1 MWRGSRLSLL
11 LAVVVGF
18 GLRLY
23 ALDSQGLWG
32 DEAFTTFVIGQP
44 WLRVLAPGLDTHP
57 PFYYAL
63 LKGWAMLVAP
73 PLGEMPNVFALRF
86 LSVAASLPMI
96 PLAYLAATWLFG
108 RGAGML
114 AAWLMATAP
123 VQVYYAQEL
132 RMYALAAMLSLASL
146 ALLITLL
153 QGRATGRWVVGYAL
167 VTLAGLYTHYGVF
180 FVLPAQF
187 LATLSLALSRRR
199 RGAPDWSPLTPWL
212 WTMAFVALAYAP
224 WVIGQASSLVG
235 HARTVGRSL
244 GLAELADITWR
255 GLVSYTAGLTLP
267 NLAPLAVV
275 VGAALAGLGLVA
287 LARQRA
293 AWEAVLLGA
302 AIASPLLVGWL
313 ANALMPFFHER
324 FVLMG
329 AAPLVI
335 AAGIGVAGLL
345 GRRRALAG
353 LALGALLALNVLSL
367 RHWYSDPQFIK
378 SDYGPVILGLMTQ
391 VGARDVVLLNNSEQQ
406 ALFDFYVPRRAPGSV
421 VTLSNDDVLTG
432 ATTERALAAA
442 TQDRDRAWLVSFGDP
457 AVYDPERD
465 AEAWLARQGF
475 RSMFQSHRGFEVA
488 RYELAAAL
496 PTSPSRPLDVTFA
509 DGIHLEGVDVRPNP
523 AQPGGALL
531 VSLFW
536 RPEGTP
542 TARYTV
548 FTHLVD
554 ADGKLVA
561 QFDGEP
567 AGGIAPTT
575 GWQPGAPVIDRRA
588 IPLPDNLPPG
598 RYGLR
603 VGLYRQPDLTRLALV
618 AADRPTLDNAAQ
630 VAEVEV
636 SP

>member
-1 MWRGSRLSLL
+1 M

-18 GLRLY
+18 GLRVY
-23 ALDSQGLWG
+23 TLDGQSLWG

-63 LKGWAMLVAP
+63 LKAWAVLVAP
-73 PLGEMPNVFALRF
+73 PSGEMHSVFALRF

-108 RGAGML
+108 RGAGTL

-132 RMYALAAMLSLASL
+132 RMYALAAMLSVASI
-146 ALLITLL
+146 ALLIALL
-153 QGRATGRWVVGYAL
+153 QGRASRGWVVGYAL

-187 LATLSLALSRRR
+187 LAALTLALARRR
-199 RGAPDWSPLTPWL
+199 RGARDWSPLTPWL
-212 WTMAFVALAYAP
+212 WTMALVALAYAP
-224 WVIGQASSLVG
+224 WVIGQASSLAG
-235 HARTVGRSL
+235 HARAADRSL
-244 GLAELADITWR
+244 GLTALADITWR

-267 NLAPLAVV
+267 GLAPLAVV
-275 VGAALAGLGLVA
+275 VGAALAGVGVVT

-302 AIASPLLVGWL
+302 AIVSPLLLGWL

-329 AAPLVI
+329 AAPLVV

-345 GRRRALAG
+345 QRQRTLAG
-353 LALGALLALNVLSL
+353 LGLGVLLALNVVSL
-367 RHWYSDPQFIK
+367 RHWYSDPQFVK
-378 SDYGPVILGLMTQ
+378 SDYGPVIQGLMAQ
-391 VGARDVVLLNNSEQQ
+391 VGAHDVVLLNNSEQQ

-432 ATTERALAAA
+432 ATAERALAQA
-442 TQDRDRAWLVSFGDP
+442 TLGRDRAWLVSFGDP

-465 AEAWLARQGF
+465 AEAWLAGHGF
-475 RSMFQSHRGFEVA
+475 RSAFQSHRGFEVA
-488 RYELAAAL
+488 RYELTAAL
-496 PTSPSRPLDVTFA
+496 PTTPSQPADVAFA
-509 DGIHLEGVDVRPNP
+509 DGIRLGGVDVRPDP

-536 RPEGTP
+536 RPETTP
-542 TARYTV
+542 AARYTV
-548 FTHLVD
+548 FSHLID

-567 AGGIAPTT
+567 AGGTAPTT
-575 GWQPGAPVIDRRA
+575 TWQPGATVVDRRA
-588 IPLPDNLPPG
+588 IPLPVDLPPG
-598 RYGLR
+598 RYTLR
-603 VGLYRQPDLTRLALV
+603 VGMYSQPGLQRLAV
-618 AADRPTLDNAAQ
+618 AAAPGPVVDNAAQ
-630 VAEVEV
+630 VAEVTV